1 MYFRTE
7 TTKLKMQT
15 IKDLQS
21 IVNAELQKKKYEEEP
36 VALFEPMSYALSV
49 GGKRLRPVMVLL
61 AAQMYGGDL
70 DDALS
75 SAIGL
80 EIFHNFTLLHDD
92 VMDKAALRRG
102 QPTVHKKW
110 SENVAILSGDAMSI
124 KAYQYIVSC
133 KEKYVSEVLQVFNDT
148 ALEVCKG
155 QQLDMEFEERDEV
168 SIQDYLQ
175 MIRYKTAVLFACS
188 LKMGG
193 ILAEADKQ
201 EQQKLYDLGI
211 NLGMAFQLQD
221 DYLDVYGDVATF
233 GKNIGGDILAK
244 KKTYLLIQALKN
256 ADVKERNEL
265 LHILNDEN
273 VDAHQKI
280 EEVTALYNRLN
291 VKRVT
296 QEAIAVYLEN
306 GEKNLASLKVEENKK
321 QELKGLIA
329 KLVNRSV

>member
-61 AAQMYGGDL
+61 AAQMYEGNL

>member
-102 QPTVHKKW
+102 KPTVHKKW